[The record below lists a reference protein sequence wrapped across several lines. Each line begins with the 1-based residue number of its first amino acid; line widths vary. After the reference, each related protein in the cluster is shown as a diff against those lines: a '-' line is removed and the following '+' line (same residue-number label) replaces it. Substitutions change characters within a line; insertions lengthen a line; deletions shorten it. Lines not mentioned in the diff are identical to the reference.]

1 MRQVYN
7 SKGQLITLGV
17 ELGRGGEGSVYEVSG
32 DPARVAKIYHESVK
46 AEKAAKLSAM
56 VRLATPE
63 LLKLTAWP
71 VDTLHDL
78 PGGKVVGVLMFRLN
92 SHKEIHHLYSPKSR
106 LVQFTKADWR
116 FLVHAATN
124 VARAFHVL
132 HEGGNVIGDVNHGN
146 IVVSNDATVKLI
158 DCDSFQISTT
168 DGRKF
173 LCPVGVSTHTPPELQ
188 GKSFTSTYRTPNHDA
203 FGLAVIIFQLL
214 FMGRHPF
221 SGTYLGVGDMSL
233 EKAIREFR
241 FAYGASAG
249 ARQMR
254 QPPGSLSLDAVT
266 KTISDLFLRAFT
278 LQDNRPT
285 AKEWIDALSDLA
297 SNLKSCTDH
306 PAHYYLKTL
315 STCPWC
321 EIEGRTGATLFPFPV
336 DFGVDGQQGITLE
349 KLWQQI
355 QSVPSPGAPPVL
367 VDKSALQLAPSSIA
381 VQTARKRRIETLLC
395 ICIVVLVTIVVAI
408 VPIGAGAVRA
418 FLIIIAGWIAVIS
431 VKGRGGEIYS
441 RLQSAHESARTKW
454 QELDK
459 RWQQE
464 TDARPFD
471 TRRRELEARKREYE
485 QLPQV
490 RQQKLD
496 RLRAESATRQLQ
508 KYLDRFEIEDAD
520 ISGIG
525 FSRKAT
531 LQSYGIETAADIDYY
546 KVLAI
551 PGFGPTYTDRLI
563 SWRDSLVRRFRFD
576 PSKGM
581 DPADIAT
588 VEREIAVAR
597 SKIIAE
603 LRSSLPHLQQ
613 LSERIR
619 AARLTL
625 KPALDEATQAL
636 AQAEIDWTN
645 VSSAKTSA
653 APVWATAVVGALVVL
668 VMYSA
673 VQNGGAS
680 LRQTAI
686 TNNTNTARSVNTNS
700 LFYNRN
706 TAPSSSPAINDPATE
721 ARTLYDQGVT
731 LTRSGRFNEA
741 ADTFRRV
748 VALNSDFAEA
758 HHELGY
764 ALFRLRKYDESIAAL
779 EQALQLRPRSADSYH
794 VLGLVYSATARWNE
808 AIRALRQAT
817 ANNQNSHTFYFDL
830 GIALKN
836 AEEYPAAI
844 AAFQNAVR
852 LRPNYAAAHF
862 ELGLAYLANGDQ
874 EAAEERCRV
883 LQSLNQRL
891 AEQLCAAVYQ

>member
-1 MRQVYN
+1 MMRKVYN
-7 SKGQLITLGV
+7 SKDELITLGA
-17 ELGRGGEGSVYEVSG
+17 ELGRGGEGVVFEVSG
-32 DPARVAKIYHESVK
+32 DPARVAKIYHDPVK
-46 AEKAAKLSAM
+46 AEKAAKLKAM
-56 VRLATPE
+56 VTLASPE
-63 LLKLTAWP
+63 LLKLTAWA

-78 PGGKVVGVLMFRLN
+78 PGGKIVGVLMFKLS
-92 SHKEIHHLYSPKSR
+92 SHKEIHQLYSPKSR
-106 LVQFTKADWR
+106 LAQFTKADWR
-116 FLVHAATN
+116 FLVHAAAN

-146 IVVSNDATVKLI
+146 IVVSSDATVKLI

-188 GKSFTSTYRTPNHDA
+188 GKSFANTYRTPNHDA
-203 FGLAVIIFQLL
+203 FGLAVVIFQIL

-221 SGTYLGVGDMSL
+221 SGTYLGVGDMPL
-233 EKAIREFR
+233 EKAIGEFR

-254 QPPGSLSLDAVT
+254 QPPGTLSLDAVT
-266 KTISDLFLRAFT
+266 KEVSELFLRAFT
-278 LQDNRPT
+278 RQDNRPT

-297 SNLKSCTDH
+297 SNLKGCTEH

-315 STCPWC
+315 SSCPWC
-321 EIEGRTGATLFPFPV
+321 EIEGQTGATLFPFPV
-336 DFGVDGQQGITLE
+336 DFGIDGQQGVTLD

-355 QSVPSPGAPPVL
+355 QSIPSPGAPPAL
-367 VDKSALQLAPSSIA
+367 VNKSALQLAPSSIA
-381 VQTARKRRIETLLC
+381 IQTARKRRIQTLLC
-395 ICIVVLVTIVVAI
+395 VCVVVLVTIVVAI
-408 VPIGAGAVRA
+408 IPIGAGVVRA
-418 FLIIIAGWIAVIS
+418 FLIIIAGWITVTS
-431 VKGRGGEIYS
+431 VKGRGGEIYGQ
-441 RLQSAHESARTKW
+441 LQSARESARAKW
-454 QELDK
+454 QELDR

-471 TRRRELEARKREYE
+471 TRRGELEARKREYE
-485 QLPQV
+485 HLPQV

-496 RLRAESATRQLQ
+496 RLRAESEARQLQ

-546 KVLAI
+546 RVLAV

-563 SWRDSLVRRFRFD
+563 SWRASLEHRFRFD
-576 PSKGM
+576 PSKGV
-581 DPADIAT
+581 DSADIAA

-603 LRSSLPHLQQ
+603 LRSSLPHLRQ

-619 AARLTL
+619 TARSTL
-625 KPALDEATQAL
+625 KPVLDEATQSW

-653 APVWATAVVGALVVL
+653 APVWATAGVGALVVL
-668 VMYSA
+668 MMYSA
-673 VQNGGAS
+673 GNGGMS
-680 LRQTAI
+680 FRQTSNAAHPVNATSTNYNTKI
-686 TNNTNTARSVNTNS
+686 TPSPSPSV
-700 LFYNRN
+700 
-706 TAPSSSPAINDPATE
+706 NDPAAE

-731 LTRSGRFNEA
+731 LTRTGRFNEA
-741 ADTFRRV
+741 ADAFRRA
-748 VALNSDFAEA
+748 VALNPDFAEA

-764 ALFRLRKYDESIAAL
+764 ALFRLKKYKESITAL
-779 EQALQLRPRSADSYH
+779 EQAIRLRPKSADSYH
-794 VLGLVYSATARWNE
+794 VLGLSYSATARWNE
-808 AIRALRQAT
+808 AIKALRQAT
-817 ANNQNSHTFYFDL
+817 ANNQNSPTFYFDL

-852 LRPNYAAAHF
+852 LRPNYATARY
-862 ELGLAYLANGDQ
+862 ELGLAYIATGDQ
-874 EAAEERCRV
+874 EAAEEQCRA
-883 LQSLNQRL
+883 LQSLNQKL
-891 AEQLCAAVYQ
+891 AEQLCESLSQ

>member
-7 SKGQLITLGV
+7 SKGQPIKLGA
-17 ELGRGGEGSVYEVSG
+17 ELGRGGEGGVFEVSG
-32 DPARVAKIYHESVK
+32 DPARVAKIYDKPVE
-46 AEKAAKLSAM
+46 AEKAAKLSA
-56 VRLATPE
+56 VVSLATPE

-78 PGGKVVGVLMFRLN
+78 PGGKVVGVLMFKLS
-92 SHKEIHHLYSPKSR
+92 SHKEIHQLYSPKSR
-106 LVQFTKADWR
+106 LTQFTKADWR
-116 FLVHAATN
+116 FLVHAAAN
-124 VARAFHVL
+124 VARAFHIL

-146 IVVSNDATVKLI
+146 IFVSSDATVKLI

-188 GKSFTSTYRTPNHDA
+188 GKSFANTYRTPNHDA
-203 FGLAVIIFQLL
+203 FGLAVVIFQLL

-221 SGTYLGVGDMSL
+221 SGTYLGVGDMPL
-233 EKAIREFR
+233 EKAIGEFR

-266 KTISDLFLRAFT
+266 RSVADLFFRAFT
-278 LQDNRPT
+278 RQDNRPT

-297 SNLKSCTDH
+297 RNLKSCTEH

-315 STCPWC
+315 SSCPWC
-321 EIEGRTGATLFPFPV
+321 EIEGQTGATLFPFPI
-336 DFGVDGQQGITLE
+336 DFGVDGQQGITLD

-355 QSVPSPGAPPVL
+355 QSIPSPGAPPAL
-367 VDKSALQLAPSSIA
+367 VNKSTLQLVPSSIA
-381 VQTARKRRIETLLC
+381 VQTARKRRIQTLLC
-395 ICIVVLVTIVVAI
+395 VCVVVLITIVVAI
-408 VPIGAGAVRA
+408 IPIGAGVVRA
-418 FLIIIAGWIAVIS
+418 FLIIIAGWVTVIS
-431 VKGRGGEIYS
+431 VKGRGGEVYS
-441 RLQSAHESARTKW
+441 QLQSAHESARAKW
-454 QELDK
+454 QELDG

-471 TRRRELEARKREYE
+471 TRRRELEARKREYD

-496 RLRAESATRQLQ
+496 RLRAESEARQLQ
-508 KYLDRFEIEDAD
+508 KYLDRFEIEDAN

-546 KVLAI
+546 RVLAV
-551 PGFGPTYTDRLI
+551 PGFGPTYTDKLI
-563 SWRDSLVRRFRFD
+563 SWRNSLERRFRFD
-576 PSKGM
+576 PSKGI
-581 DPADIAT
+581 DPADIAA
-588 VEREIAVAR
+588 VEREIAVTR

-603 LRSSLPHLQQ
+603 LRSSLPHLRQ

-619 AARLTL
+619 TVRATL
-625 KPALDEATQAL
+625 KTALDEATQSL

-645 VSSAKTSA
+645 VSSAKTSV
-653 APVWATAVVGALVVL
+653 APVWATVGTGALIVL
-668 VMYSA
+668 MMHSTGR
-673 VQNGGAS
+673 NGGTPF
-680 LRQTAI
+680 RQTSL
-686 TNNTNTARSVNTNS
+686 TDNTNTARPLNN
-700 LFYNRN
+700 
-706 TAPSSSPAINDPATE
+706 APSPSRSVNDPAAE
-721 ARTLYDQGVT
+721 ARTFYNQGIAFT
-731 LTRSGRFNEA
+731 KSRRYSEA
-741 ADTFRRV
+741 ADAFRHA
-748 VALNSDFAEA
+748 VALNPDFAEA

-764 ALFRLRKYDESIAAL
+764 ALFRLKKYDESIATL
-779 EQALQLRPRSADSYH
+779 EKAIRLRPKSGDSYH
-794 VLGLVYSATARWNE
+794 VLGLAYSASARWNE
-808 AIRALRQAT
+808 AIKALRQAI
-817 ANNQNSHTFYFDL
+817 ANNPNSSVFYFDL

-836 AEEYPAAI
+836 IEDYPLAV

-852 LRPNYAAAHF
+852 LRRNYATARY
-862 ELGLAYLANGDQ
+862 ELGLAYIATGDQ
-874 EAAEERCRV
+874 EAAEEQCRA

-891 AEQLCAAVYQ
+891 ADQLCEALSQ

>member
-7 SKGQLITLGV
+7 SKGQSVTLGP
-17 ELGRGGEGSVYEVSG
+17 ELGRGGEGSVFEVSG

-46 AEKAAKLSAM
+46 AEKAAKLKAM
-56 VRLATPE
+56 VTLATPE
-63 LLKLTAWP
+63 LLKLTAWA
-71 VDTLHDL
+71 VDTLHDI
-78 PGGKVVGVLMFRLN
+78 PGGKVVGVLMFKLS

-116 FLVHAATN
+116 FLVHAAAN
-124 VARAFHVL
+124 AARAFHVL

-146 IVVSNDATVKLI
+146 IVVSSDATVKLI
-158 DCDSFQISTT
+158 DCDSFQISTA

-188 GKSFTSTYRTPNHDA
+188 GKSFASTFRTSNHDA
-203 FGLAVIIFQLL
+203 FGLAVVIFQLL

-221 SGTYLGVGDMSL
+221 SGTYLGVGDMPL
-233 EKAIREFR
+233 EKAIGEFR

-254 QPPGSLSLDAVT
+254 QPPGTLSLDAVT
-266 KTISDLFLRAFT
+266 KQVSDLFFRAFIR
-278 LQDNRPT
+278 QDNRPA

-297 SNLKSCTDH
+297 SNLKSCTEH

-315 STCPWC
+315 SSCPWC
-321 EIEGRTGATLFPFPV
+321 EIEGQTGATLFPFPI
-336 DFGVDGQQGITLE
+336 DFGVDGQQGITLD

-355 QSVPSPGAPPVL
+355 QSVPSPGAPPAL
-367 VDKSALQLAPSSIA
+367 LNKSALQLVPSSVA
-381 VQTARKRRIETLLC
+381 VQTARRRRIQTLLC
-395 ICIVVLVTIVVAI
+395 VCVMVLITIVVAI
-408 VPIGAGAVRA
+408 IPIGAGVVRA
-418 FLIIIAGWIAVIS
+418 FLIIIAGWITVMS

-441 RLQSAHESARTKW
+441 QLQSAHESARAKW

-485 QLPQV
+485 HLPQV

-496 RLRAESATRQLQ
+496 RLRAESEARQLQ
-508 KYLDRFEIEDAD
+508 KYLDRFELEDAD

-525 FSRKAT
+525 FGRKAT

-546 KVLAI
+546 RVLAV
-551 PGFGPTYTDRLI
+551 PGFGPTYTDKLI
-563 SWRDSLVRRFRFD
+563 SWRTSLERRFRFD
-576 PSKGM
+576 PSKGI
-581 DPADIAT
+581 DPADIAA

-603 LRSSLPHLQQ
+603 LRSSLPHLRQ

-619 AARLTL
+619 TARSTL
-625 KPALDEATQAL
+625 KTALDEAMQSL

-645 VSSAKTSA
+645 VSSTKTSA
-653 APVWATAVVGALVVL
+653 VPVWATAGVGALVML
-668 VMYSA
+668 MMHPA
-673 VQNGGAS
+673 GHNEQTPF
-680 LRQTAI
+680 RQTSL
-686 TNNTNTARSVNTNS
+686 TENTNTARSVNTASSN
-700 LFYNRN
+700 YNIS
-706 TAPSSSPAINDPATE
+706 TAPPPSHSINDPAAE
-721 ARTLYDQGVT
+721 ARTLYDQGVA
-731 LTRSGRFNEA
+731 LTRSGRFSEA
-741 ADTFRRV
+741 ADAFRRAT
-748 VALNSDFAEA
+748 ALNQDFAEA

-764 ALFRLRKYDESIAAL
+764 ALLRLRKYDDSIAAL
-779 EQALQLRPRSADSYH
+779 EQAIRLRPRSADSYH
-794 VLGLVYSATARWNE
+794 VLGLSYSATARWNE
-808 AIRALRQAT
+808 ATRALRQAT
-817 ANNQNSHTFYFDL
+817 ANNPNSSTFYFDL

-836 AEEYPAAI
+836 AEDYPSAVR
-844 AAFQNAVR
+844 AFQNAVR
-852 LRPNYAAAHF
+852 LRPNYAAAHY
-862 ELGLAYLANGDQ
+862 ELGLAYLANGDR
-874 EAAEERCRV
+874 EAAEEQCRA
-883 LQSLNQRL
+883 LQSFNQRL

>member
-7 SKGQLITLGV
+7 SKGQLITLGA
-17 ELGRGGEGSVYEVSG
+17 ELGRGGEGSVYEVSS
-32 DPARVAKIYHESVK
+32 DSARVAKIYHDPVK
-46 AEKAAKLSAM
+46 ADKAAKLKAM
-56 VRLATPE
+56 VTLVTPE
-63 LLKLTAWP
+63 MLKLTAWAI
-71 VDTLHDL
+71 DTLHDS
-78 PGGKVVGVLMFRLN
+78 PGGKVIGVLMFKL
-92 SHKEIHHLYSPKSR
+92 SGHKEIHHLYSPKSR
-106 LVQFTKADWR
+106 SIQFTKADWR
-116 FLVHAATN
+116 FLVHAAAN

-146 IVVSNDATVKLI
+146 IVVSSDATVKLI

-188 GKSFTSTYRTPNHDA
+188 GKSFANTYRTPNHDA
-203 FGLAVIIFQLL
+203 FGLAVVIFQLL

-221 SGTYLGVGDMSL
+221 SGTYLGVGDMPL
-233 EKAIREFR
+233 EKAIGEFR
-241 FAYGASAG
+241 FAYGTSAG

-254 QPPGSLSLDAVT
+254 QPPGTLSLDAVT
-266 KTISDLFLRAFT
+266 KKVSDLFFRAFT
-278 LQDNRPT
+278 RQDNRPT

-297 SNLKSCTDH
+297 GNLKSCTEH

-315 STCPWC
+315 SSCPWC
-321 EIEGRTGATLFPFPV
+321 EIEGQTGATLFPFPV
-336 DFGVDGQQGITLE
+336 DFGADGQQGITLDR
-349 KLWQQI
+349 LWQQI
-355 QSVPSPGAPPVL
+355 QSIPSPGAPPAL
-367 VDKSALQLAPSSIA
+367 VNKSALQLVPSSIA
-381 VQTARKRRIETLLC
+381 VQTAKKRRIQTLLC
-395 ICIVVLVTIVVAI
+395 VCIVVLVAIVVAV

-418 FLIIIAGWIAVIS
+418 FLIIIAGWITVIS

-441 RLQSAHESARTKW
+441 QLQSAHQSAHAKW
-454 QELDK
+454 QELEK

-471 TRRRELEARKREYE
+471 TRRRELEARKREYD

-496 RLRAESATRQLQ
+496 RLRSESEARQLQ

-546 KVLAI
+546 RVLAV

-576 PSKGM
+576 PSKGI
-581 DPADIAT
+581 DPADISA

-603 LRSSLPHLQQ
+603 LRSSLPHLRQ

-619 AARLTL
+619 AARSTL
-625 KPALDEATQAL
+625 KPALDEATQSL

-653 APVWATAVVGALVVL
+653 APVWATTGVGALVVL
-668 VMYSA
+668 IMYSA
-673 VQNGGAS
+673 GNGGMS
-680 LRQTAI
+680 NRQTSL
-686 TNNTNTARSVNTNS
+686 TNNTNTARPVTTNYNTKTTPSPSPSVT
-700 LFYNRN
+700 
-706 TAPSSSPAINDPATE
+706 DPATE

-748 VALNSDFAEA
+748 VALNPDLAEA

-764 ALFRLRKYDESIAAL
+764 ALFRLKKYDESITAL
-779 EQALQLRPRSADSYH
+779 EEAIRLRPKSADSYH
-794 VLGLVYSATARWNE
+794 VLGLAYSATARWSE
-808 AIRALRQAT
+808 AIKALRQAT
-817 ANNQNSHTFYFDL
+817 ANNPNSPTFYFDL

-836 AEEYPAAI
+836 AKDYPSAI
-844 AAFQNAVR
+844 TAFQNAVR
-852 LRPNYAAAHF
+852 LRPNYAAARY
-862 ELGLAYLANGDQ
+862 ELGLAFIATGDQ
-874 EAAEERCRV
+874 EAAEEQCRA
-883 LQSLNQRL
+883 LQSLNQKL
-891 AEQLCAAVYQ
+891 AEQLCESLSQ